1 MRQDKSTTGPRR
13 LISSGFTWVQDIVY
27 VALAVLLA
35 ASAGWVLVGGGVDL
49 ARSVAAGLDSRAIVA
64 LMDRMLLALM
74 IVELLYT
81 VQVSFF
87 EHTLAPEPFVLV
99 ALIASVRRILV
110 ITAEFGAQ
118 PRPAGHDLESVLWE
132 LGLLTVLM
140 VVLVGAYVVLHARAA
155 AAKRPG
161 ESP

>member
-1 MRQDKSTTGPRR
+1 MRQEKSTIGPRR
-13 LISSGFTWVQDIVY
+13 FISRGFTWVQDVVY

-35 ASAGWVLVGGGVDL
+35 VSAGAVLVDGGIDL
-49 ARSVAAGLDSRAIVA
+49 ARAVARGVDSKAIVA
-64 LMDRMLLALM
+64 LLDRILLALM

-81 VQVSFF
+81 VQISFF

-99 ALIASVRRILV
+99 ALIATVRRLLV

-118 PRPAGHDLESVLWE
+118 PRPEGHGLNTILWE

-140 VVLVGAYVVLHARAA
+140 VVLVAAYVVLHARAPST
-155 AAKRPG
+155 RH
-161 ESP
+161 EVE

>member
-1 MRQDKSTTGPRR
+1 MRQEKSPSGPRR
-13 LISSGFTWVQDIVY
+13 FISAGFTWVQDVVY

-35 ASAGWVLVGGGVDL
+35 VSAGAVLVDGGIDLTRAVARGVDS
-49 ARSVAAGLDSRAIVA
+49 RSIVSLLDRI
-64 LMDRMLLALM
+64 LLALM

-81 VQVSFF
+81 VQISFF

-118 PRPAGHDLESVLWE
+118 PRPEGHDLQTVLWE

-140 VVLVGAYVVLHARAA
+140 VVLVSAYVVLHARASA
-155 AAKRPG
+155 MKRVTT
-161 ESP
+161 E